1 MSNQL
6 PKGWKED
13 IISNLSIEVSS
24 GGTPNR
30 SISDYYKGN
39 IPWVKTGEVQDCVIY
54 NTEEHI
60 SELALKNSAAK
71 IFPKGTL
78 LVAMYGATASKLA
91 LLSIEAAT
99 NQACCG
105 IQIDKEKTYSK
116 YLYYFLLHER
126 EALISLTS
134 GAGQQ
139 NLNVGKIKNYKI
151 TYPEDK
157 NEQKYI
163 VDTLDTVAEAIRL
176 RKDTIEKTKELIPA
190 IFSDMF
196 GDPIKNEKGFKV
208 SSLGNEN
215 ICRLQ
220 YGYTGT
226 AISDG
231 DIRYIRIT
239 DIDKDGYISNANI
252 AYLNYDSSMSDCV
265 LKKKDLVVARTGAT
279 YAKTLLYKEES
290 EAVFASFLIK
300 IIFEANAIIPEFY
313 WAYTQTQSYWHQA
326 NSLVSGV
333 AQPQFNGGAL
343 KQIKIL
349 LPPLSLQEE
358 FARKVEE
365 INQYLEVQ
373 KAELSYFEEL
383 FQSLLQDA
391 FTGKL
396 TWNFQ
401 RGEKK

>member
-13 IISNLSIEVSS
+13 KLGNHSVILRGSTITKSQVTHGEYPVVA
-24 GGTPNR
+24 GG
-30 SISDYYKGN
+30 K
-39 IPWVKTGEVQDCVIY
+39 
-54 NTEEHI
+54 
-60 SELALKNSAAK
+60 
-71 IFPKGTL
+71 
-78 LVAMYGATASKLA
+78 
-91 LLSIEAAT
+91 EAAYYHNAYNREAPIIT
-99 NQACCG
+99 VSGSGASAGYVNFWENPIFASDCST
-105 IQIDKEKTYSK
+105 IAEKDVNIK
-116 YLYYFLLHER
+116 YLYYFLKNKQQEILDKQVGVAIPHVSPKDIIP
-126 EALISLTS
+126 LIL
-134 GAGQQ
+134 
-139 NLNVGKIKNYKI
+139 

-157 NEQKYI
+157 DEQRYI

-349 LPPLSLQEE
+349 LPPLPLQQE

-365 INQYLEVQ
+365 INKYLEAQ
-373 KAELSYFEEL
+373 KAELGYFEEL

-391 FTGKL
+391 FIGKL
-396 TWNFQ
+396 TWNFP